1 MIESY
6 IAILQKMLCNYER
19 MSDKLII
26 LEAKII
32 IGEVDYDYHKHK

>member
-6 IAILQKMLCNYER
+6 IAILQKMLYDYER
-19 MSDKLII
+19 MPDKLII

-32 IGEVDYDYHKHK
+32 IGEVDYDYHKRK